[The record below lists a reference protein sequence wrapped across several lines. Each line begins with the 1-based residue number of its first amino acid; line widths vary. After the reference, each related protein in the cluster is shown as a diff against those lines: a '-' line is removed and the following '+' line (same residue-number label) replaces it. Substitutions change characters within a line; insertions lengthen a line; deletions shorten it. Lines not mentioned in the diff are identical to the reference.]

1 MTQQEVLSFLS
12 QHKQEF
18 ENRYSITKIGL
29 FGSVAKNEHG
39 KDSDID
45 LVVEMQEKNYFK
57 LIEFENYLKKHL
69 HSQIDVGFL
78 ESMKSYIQKQIS
90 KDLIYV

>member
-18 ENRYSITKIGL
+18 ENRFSITKIGL
-29 FGSVAKNEHG
+29 FGSVAKDEHTNE
-39 KDSDID
+39 SDID
-45 LVVEMQEKNYFK
+45 LVVEMRDKNYFK
-57 LIEFENYLKKHL
+57 LIEFENYLKEHF
-69 HSQIDVGFL
+69 HSKIDVGFL
-78 ESMKSYIQKQIS
+78 ESMKSYIKEQVS

>member
-1 MTQQEVLSFLS
+1 MTQEEILSFLS

-45 LVVEMQEKNYFK
+45 LVVEMHEKNYFK
-57 LIEFENYLKKHL
+57 LIEFENYLKEHFHNK
-69 HSQIDVGFL
+69 IDVGFL
-78 ESMKSYIQKQIS
+78 KSMKSYIQKQIS